1 MHDIGFLYVI
11 GDGDRVKIG
20 KSKTPEKRVASI
32 INTSGIKEP
41 KVFISSQC
49 SNHSAKELQ
58 CHKRYS
64 NDVIKGEWFLVC
76 FDDAVSVVNEI
87 TGCENL
93 TSKKKQ
99 QKDYD
104 STTLKNISSFTE
116 KIMRK
121 PKFEQYCTEESF
133 NTMFKDTLELI
144 NICEDSSLLDRL
156 QGVNGDLVLLLM
168 VRCEAMEDVISQ
180 FSDQARSFSK
190 MFN

>member
-20 KSKTPEKRVASI
+20 KSKTPEKRVKSI
-32 INTSGIKEP
+32 ISISGIKNP
-41 KVFISSQC
+41 KIFISNEC
-49 SNHSAKELQ
+49 SSHSKKELE

-64 NDVIKGEWFLVC
+64 KAAIKGEWFFVC
-76 FDDAVSVVNEI
+76 FDDAVSTVIEI
-87 TGCENL
+87 SDCENL
-93 TSKKKQ
+93 TEKKEQ

-104 STTLKNISSFTE
+104 SATLKNISNLTK

-121 PKFEQYCTEESF
+121 PKFERYCTEESF

-144 NICEDSSLLDRL
+144 NICEDSSLIDRL
-156 QGVNGDLVLLLM
+156 QDVNGDLVLLLM

-180 FSDQARSFSK
+180 FSDQAKSFLK
-190 MFN
+190 MCS

>member
-11 GDGDRVKIG
+11 GDGGRVKIG
-20 KSKTPEKRVASI
+20 KSKTPEKRVKSI
-32 INTSGIKEP
+32 INTSGIKKP
-41 KVFISSQC
+41 KVFISNEC

-64 NDVIKGEWFLVC
+64 KDVIKGEWFFVC
-76 FDDAVSVVNEI
+76 FEDAVSAVAEI
-87 TGCENL
+87 SGCENL
-93 TSKKKQ
+93 TEKKKQ
-99 QKDYD
+99 QKNYD
-104 STTLKNISSFTE
+104 STTLKNISNLTK

-144 NICEDSSLLDRL
+144 NICEDSSLINRL
-156 QGVNGDLVLLLM
+156 QDVNGDLVLLLM

-180 FSDQARSFSK
+180 FSDQAKSFSK
-190 MFN
+190 TFS